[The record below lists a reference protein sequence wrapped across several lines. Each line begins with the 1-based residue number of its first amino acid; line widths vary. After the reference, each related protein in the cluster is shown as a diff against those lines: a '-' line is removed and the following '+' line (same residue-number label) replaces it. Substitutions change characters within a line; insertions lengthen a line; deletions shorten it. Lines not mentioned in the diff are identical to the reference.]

1 MENFNS
7 SNLNALRRDINSV
20 LEEVQKKHG
29 INIDMGNIRY
39 DNKMFTTK
47 LTVNIVNESIT
58 TPYHAAF
65 HRKCYSLG
73 LAPDDLNKTFMF
85 DGQRYKIVGAA
96 TGKSKY
102 PVMTR
107 NISKKGDGDQPTDKM
122 PAELVKNCLR

>member
-1 MENFNS
+1 MENFNT
-7 SNLNALRRDINSV
+7 SNLETVRRDINSA

-39 DNKMFTTK
+39 DNKMFTSK
-47 LTVNIVNESIT
+47 LTVNVVSENIA

-73 LAPDDLNKTFMF
+73 LAPDDLNKTFMYE
-85 DGQRYKIVGAA
+85 GKRYKIVGAA

-107 NISKKGDGDQPTDKM
+107 NISDKGDGDQPTNKM
-122 PAELVKNCLR
+122 LVSLVKNCLR